1 MNAIEMLRN
10 RTAAVTAGVTD
21 LAAKVEGIEIVEP
34 VLPGTSPIGLTLW
47 HIPRAQDWC
56 VNTCLRGVGEV
67 ADRFGD
73 GLPDPERF
81 GFGTGL
87 TPEEARE
94 AAAAVRLP
102 RLVEYAT
109 AVRAEIDAW
118 LATLTEADLDSIP
131 PFAARQSTRA
141 AYVKPAA
148 LADVDGLD
156 GLTTGVLFLRP
167 ALTHVLRHLG
177 EAETLAALAP
187 RARNA
192 SV

>member
-10 RTAAVTAGVTD
+10 RTAAITTSVVD
-21 LAAKVEGIEIVEP
+21 LAAKVDGIEIVEP

-56 VNTCLRGVGEV
+56 VNTCLRGVPEV

-73 GLPDPERF
+73 GLPDPELF

-87 TPEEARE
+87 TPEAARD

-102 RLVEYAT
+102 RLVEYTT
-109 AVRAEIDAW
+109 AVRLEIDAW
-118 LATLTEADLDSIP
+118 LGTLTDADLDAVP
-131 PFAARQSTRA
+131 PFAARQATRA
-141 AYVKPAA
+141 AYTTPEA
-148 LADVDGLD
+148 LADVQGLD
-156 GLTTGVLFLRP
+156 GLTAGVLFLRP

-177 EAETLAALAP
+177 EAETLAGI
-187 RARNA
+187 ARRPA
-192 SV
+192 